1 MRKRGRRWAGR
12 RPTSFAWEMAFAAEV
27 RQVPPGNRADLLAW
41 LRRWRRHPQ
50 RIFWV
55 MDGVGCWHRLA

>member
-1 MRKRGRRWAGR
+1 MPDRGRR
-12 RPTSFAWEMAFAAEV
+12 FAWEMAFAAEV
-27 RQVPPGNRADLLAW
+27 RQLPAHDRADLLAW
-41 LRRWRRHPQ
+41 LRRWRRRPR